1 MYRKNFKISN
11 SKTSIMF
18 DNIRLIRIRQIELI
32 IYFICLLCY
41 LIHYKNLSN
50 IEKTNKTWTKKNL
63 PVYLKEV
70 NTMIKENRIKYHNY
84 THFHGIIIPF

>member
-41 LIHYKNLSN
+41 LINYKNLSN
-50 IEKTNKTWTKKNL
+50 IEKTNKTWTKKKSTSLFKRSQYND
-63 PVYLKEV
+63 KG
-70 NTMIKENRIKYHNY
+70 K
-84 THFHGIIIPF
+84 